1 MDAKIKTKKKIQ
13 IEATD
18 VSKWNITSYHHDA
31 QVMIM
36 ISGQQK
42 NGNELEA
49 KVILASNGAMKLY
62 ECLEKSLLEAG
73 ELTQEDVEKKDVLI
87 LDAN

>member
-1 MDAKIKTKKKIQ
+1 MDAKIKTNKKIQ

-18 VSKWNITSYHHDA
+18 VSKWNITSYHHDG
-31 QVMIM
+31 QIMIL

-42 NGNELEA
+42 NGNGLEA
-49 KVILASNGAMKLY
+49 KVALASNGAMKLY
-62 ECLEKSLLEAG
+62 ECLEKSLLDGG
-73 ELTQEDVEKKDVLI
+73 ELTQQDIEKKDILI